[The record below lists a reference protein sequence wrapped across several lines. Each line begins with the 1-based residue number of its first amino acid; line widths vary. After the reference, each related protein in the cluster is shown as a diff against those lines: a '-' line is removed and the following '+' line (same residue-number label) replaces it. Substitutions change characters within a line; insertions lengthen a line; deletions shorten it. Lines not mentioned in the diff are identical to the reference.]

1 MKKHLTMLFGLCVIT
16 NTNCFS
22 NDWVKELYQFENWA
36 GTVQTN
42 YLRSVQNWKPD
53 ISTYGATNFL
63 NNPYVSSDQNLRF
76 GIYSFQLTNAI
87 NSVEL
92 QITET
97 PSVLET
103 HEMLMNF
110 FDNCAAI
117 QPFPTGASIGV
128 NLGDYCY
135 TGYPIGSTNSI
146 IFVRN
151 NIMINISSE
160 DAKSTFEV
168 ASKIDQQLLS
178 ASFLPLEE

>member
-53 ISTYGATNFL
+53 ILTYGATNL
-63 NNPYVSSDQNLRF
+63 VAEPYISANQNMRF
-76 GIYSFQLTNAI
+76 SIYSFQPTNTST
-87 NSVEL
+87 SVEL
-92 QITET
+92 RITET
-97 PSVLET
+97 SSILEAQ
-103 HEMLMNF
+103 EMLMDY

-128 NLGDYCY
+128 TLGDHCY
-135 TGYPIGSTNSI
+135 TGYPVGSTNTI
-146 IFVRN
+146 TFVRN
-151 NIMINISSE
+151 NVMIKVFSGES
-160 DAKSTFEV
+160 KSTFEV
-168 ASKIDQQLLS
+168 ASKIDQQLLL